1 MKHAGNAPLHSDAP
15 LHISPATI
23 SILSLGIFIGD
34 FLAPS
39 GLAVSL
45 LYVVPLVL
53 AFFLDREHAPLFVGL
68 LVTVLLWMSVAL
80 KLEDPTPYGLLNRSL
95 GTGVLWLI
103 AWLLVRYKRTR
114 FFLNQAEIGRAHAL
128 EALKT
133 EHVGRTDA
141 EGLLTAAREAR
152 AYAETAAMGA
162 VAGQRQ
168 AEERYLITQL
178 RLEGIIQSAMD
189 AILTVDDGQCIVMFN
204 HAAERMFGCPK
215 ADAMGQPLDRFI
227 PARFREAHRHHVE
240 NFGRSG
246 VTARK
251 MGALGTVTGLK
262 ADGEEFPVEA
272 SISQV
277 AVEGKRYYTVILRD
291 LTERRRMEEQL
302 RRTERIA
309 ELGTLASGMA
319 HEIGT
324 PMNVILGR
332 AEYLMDRVQEESV
345 KKGLQTII
353 VQVERIT
360 RVMNQLLAFARRKP
374 PMRGPVD
381 LKEVVENTVEM
392 FQERLAKS
400 RTTLDLALDCPC
412 PAVSADADQI
422 SQVLINLITNSL
434 HAMPERGTLRI
445 RIEPRPNAVAL
456 SVSDTGQG
464 IPSDI
469 LGRVFEPFF
478 TTKEFGIGTGLGL
491 TVVKGIIDEHQ
502 GSIAVE
508 SAPGNGTT
516 FTILLPTHQERS
528 G

>member
-1 MKHAGNAPLHSDAP
+1 MNDAA
-15 LHISPATI
+15 SA
-23 SILSLGIFIGD
+23 LSRPVSLTVPVLLVLGIFLAD
-34 FLAPS
+34 VLAPT
-39 GLAVSL
+39 GIAVSV
-45 LYVVPLVL
+45 LYVIPLLLTFFSDRERAPLVVC
-53 AFFLDREHAPLFVGL
+53 AVATGL
-68 LVTVLLWMSVAL
+68 LWADSAFNPDGAPAYAL
-80 KLEDPTPYGLLNRSL
+80 VNRSL

-103 AWLLVRYKRTR
+103 AWLLVRHK
-114 FFLNQAEIGRAHAL
+114 QAQSSLETTEAGRHQAL
-128 EALKT
+128 EALKA
-133 EHVGRTDA
+133 ERTDA
-141 EGLLTAAREAR
+141 QGRLTAVQEAR
-152 AYAETAAMGA
+152 AYAETAVMGA
-162 VAGQRQ
+162 VAGRRQ

-189 AILTVDDGQCIVMFN
+189 AILTVDDRQCVVMFN
-204 HAAERMFGCPK
+204 HAAERMFGCPR
-215 ADAMGQPLDRFI
+215 ADALGQPLDRFI
-227 PARFREAHRHHVE
+227 PARFREAHRHHIE

-277 AVEGKRYYTVILRD
+277 AVEGKRFYTVILRD
-291 LTERRRMEEQL
+291 LTERRLMEEQL

-332 AEYLMDRVQEESV
+332 AEYLMDRVREESV

-360 RVMNQLLAFARRKP
+360 RVMNQLLAFTRRKP

-381 LKEVVENTVEM
+381 LKTVVENTVEM
-392 FQERLAKS
+392 FHERLAKS
-400 RTTLDLALDCPC
+400 RTTLELDLVPIC

-422 SQVLINLITNSL
+422 SQVLINLIMNAL
-434 HAMPERGTLRI
+434 HAMPEEGTLQI
-445 RIEPRPNAVAL
+445 RLEPRTDAVAL
-456 SVSDTGQG
+456 SVADTGQG
-464 IPSDI
+464 IPPDI

-478 TTKEFGIGTGLGL
+478 TTKEFGKGTGLGL

-502 GSIAVE
+502 GSITVQSE
-508 SAPGNGTT
+508 PGKGTT
-516 FTILLPTHQERS
+516 FTILLPTHREGS
-528 G
+528 GSG